1 MVMLVLW
8 LALLNGVGMELPL
21 LFGVV
26 AIIVFVIIISSSIII
41 IIITL
46 CEG

>member
-1 MVMLVLW
+1 MLVLW
-8 LALLNGVGMELPL
+8 LALLNGGGMELPL

-26 AIIVFVIIISSSIII
+26 VIIVFVIIISIII
-41 IIITL
+41 IISITL